1 MDLKQLRYFVS
12 VAERLSFTEAAA
24 EHFVAQSAISKQISN
39 LEELIGV
46 QLFIRNRRTVQ
57 LTKAGAQLLKDAK
70 GVIEHYE
77 GAISNARL
85 RGSDLSGSIK
95 IGYLGLEKLFLPR
108 LINQFTKK
116 YRDVNIELIQYTRDT
131 LNASLKLGD
140 IDIGFTLSLSIDKF
154 PEITSRKIS
163 NIPFTV
169 VMNSE
174 HSLANHRKI
183 SITSIA
189 TEPVIVINPEVSPDG
204 FKHISELFIKHD
216 ISPNIIQEC
225 SHFET
230 VLLMVEAGI
239 GISILPVAMVNPPPT
254 LRFIELEE
262 NIEEIDFIIAW
273 NKNNLNPLISLFTKE
288 FESFI
293 DTHEDGLIFK
303 TKKSTP

>member
-12 VAERLSFTEAAA
+12 VAERLNFTEAAA

-57 LTKAGAQLLKDAK
+57 LTKAGTQLLKDAK

-77 GAISNARL
+77 EAISNARL

-108 LINQFTKK
+108 LIHQFTKK

-131 LNASLKLGD
+131 LNASLKLGE
-140 IDIGFTLSLSIDKF
+140 IDIGFTLSLSIEKF
-154 PEITSRKIS
+154 PEIISRKIS
-163 NIPFTV
+163 NIPITV

-174 HSLANHRKI
+174 HPLANHQKI

-189 TEPVIVINPEVSPDG
+189 SEPIIVIHREVSPDG
-204 FKHISELFIKHD
+204 FKHISELFTRYG

-225 SHFET
+225 SQFET
-230 VLLMVEAGI
+230 VLLMIEAGI

-254 LRFIELEE
+254 LRMIELEE
-262 NIEEIDFIIAW
+262 NIEEVDFIIAW

-288 FESFI
+288 FESFMN
-293 DTHEDGLIFK
+293 THDDELIFK